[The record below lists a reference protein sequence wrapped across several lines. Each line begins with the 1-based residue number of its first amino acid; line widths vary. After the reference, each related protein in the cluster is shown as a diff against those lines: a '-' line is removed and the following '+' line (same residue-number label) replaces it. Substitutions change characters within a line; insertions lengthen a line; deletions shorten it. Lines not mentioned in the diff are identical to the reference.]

1 MEEENLKIEE
11 ESSHKPLKKRD
22 ILFIVLKRHKI
33 GLLIVV
39 FLIMVSSTFA
49 WFINNKTVDLSLH
62 AHVKAW
68 NIALGNDE
76 DDGTYVI
83 EIADLYPGMATIDTS
98 NGAGIPIYNNG
109 EIDAN
114 IAIDIVSI
122 TLFGKLQ
129 SANDY
134 TVEKY
139 TDTDV
144 VKFVIKG
151 YPFVLSFALSTDY
164 LTAGDST
171 TLNYILEWEYE
182 KYDNTQCSFSNDE
195 VTIDNCDDF
204 DTYFGEKAYEFSS
217 NPDNQG
223 LSSLVIQL
231 KMNVTQA
238 N

>member
-11 ESSHKPLKKRD
+11 ETSHKPLKKKD
-22 ILFIVLKRHKI
+22 ILFIVLKKHKI
-33 GLLIVV
+33 GLLLIA

-68 NIALGNDE
+68 NIELGDDE
-76 DDGTYVI
+76 DGDTYVI

-98 NGAGIPIYNNG
+98 NGAGIPINNNG
-109 EIDAN
+109 EIDAS
-114 IAIDIVSI
+114 IDIDIVSI

-129 SANDY
+129 SSNDY
-134 TVEKY
+134 TLEKN
-139 TDTDV
+139 TTANGIE
-144 VKFVIKG
+144 FVIKG
-151 YPFVLSFALSTDY
+151 YPFVLSFRLSADY
-164 LTAGDST
+164 LTSGAST
-171 TLNYILEWEYE
+171 TLNYTLEWVYE
-182 KYDNTQCSFSNDE
+182 KDDNTQCSLVNDE
-195 VTIDNCDDF
+195 VTIDNCDAL
-204 DTYFGEKAYEFSS
+204 DTYFGEKSYEFSS

-223 LSSLVIQL
+223 ESSLVIQM